1 VLPRRIII
9 DFNSKQMKIL
19 NLLVIAFASISLS
32 NCGVQVDGNIPV
44 TDKTQ
49 PKYTFMKT
57 EEEWKK
63 ELSPEQY
70 LILRQKGTERPG
82 TGKYN
87 LHFEEG
93 VYQCAGC
100 KTPLFTSQ
108 SKFDSHCGWPSF
120 DAGISDSTILE
131 VVDKTYGMMRTEIV
145 CAKCGGHLGH
155 VFNDGPTSTG
165 LRYCVNSASLDF
177 DK

>member
-1 VLPRRIII
+1 
-9 DFNSKQMKIL
+9 MKIL
-19 NLLVIAFASISLS
+19 NLFIIAFTSISLS
-32 NCGVQVDGNIPV
+32 NCGAQVDENMPA
-44 TDKTQ
+44 KENTQ
-49 PKYTFMKT
+49 TTHTYMKT
-57 EEEWKK
+57 DEEWKR

-70 LILRQKGTERPG
+70 FVLRQKGTERPG
-82 TGKYN
+82 TGEYN

-100 KTPLFTSQ
+100 KTPLFTSE
-108 SKFDSHCGWPSF
+108 SKFESHCGWPSF

-131 VVDKTYGMMRTEIV
+131 VVDKTHGMMRTEIV

-177 DK
+177 EK